1 MEPGQPAAP
10 SEGNG
15 PGEDGPDPFV
25 PLKSISAFGCIN
37 LNVPAIWPSAWDEK
51 AGMWCCCEDI
61 EDPAADTGTL
71 WIDYDVIELGRR
83 PADGPHREQVLDTL
97 AQQIAEKKA
106 GPTKPGDLSPHVA
119 DIPLGKVIRYHRS
132 FETEKGA
139 FIEHRWHSLILA
151 GRDLAVVHY
160 SLVLTAATA
169 ARPAW
174 RRLVSTMD
182 GEIRA
187 AELAPA
193 DDPAADG
200 SPEQ

>member
-1 MEPGQPAAP
+1 MEPGQPGA
-10 SEGNG
+10 SS
-15 PGEDGPDPFV
+15 GEDGPDPFV
-25 PLKSISAFGCIN
+25 PLKPIAAFGCIH
-37 LNVPAIWPSAWDEK
+37 LKVPAIWPCAWDEK
-51 AGMWCCCEDI
+51 ARMWCCCEDI

-71 WIDYDVIELGRR
+71 WIDVDIVELGKR
-83 PADGPHREQVLDTL
+83 PADGVQRERVLDTL

-106 GPTKPGDLSPHVA
+106 GPAKPGNPSPHVA

-139 FIEHRWHSLILA
+139 FTEHRWHSLILA
-151 GRDLAVVHY
+151 GSNMAVIHF

-169 ARPAW
+169 GRPAW

-182 GEIRA
+182 REIRA

-193 DDPAADG
+193 DDG
-200 SPEQ
+200 TTEG

>member
-1 MEPGQPAAP
+1 MEPGQPDASA
-10 SEGNG
+10 
-15 PGEDGPDPFV
+15 GEDGADPFE
-25 PLKSISAFGCIN
+25 PLKPIAAFGCIN
-37 LNVPAIWPSAWDEK
+37 LKVPAIWPCAWDEK
-51 AGMWCCCEDI
+51 AGMWCCCEDL

-71 WIDYDVIELGRR
+71 WIGYDVIELGAP
-83 PADGPHREQVLDTL
+83 PADAARA
-97 AQQIAEKKA
+97 AQALEAVARQISLKKA
-106 GPTKPGDLSPHVA
+106 PPRKPGEDAPELSDTA
-119 DIPLGKVIRYHRS
+119 TGKVIRYRRA
-132 FETEKGA
+132 FESDKGS
-139 FIEHRWHSLILA
+139 FIEHRWHSLTLV

-182 GEIRA
+182 REIRA

-193 DDPAADG
+193 EDG